1 MLTWLYYVYT
11 YDHTEHFD
19 RNIDR
24 YWQPLHL
31 MAAETTWYLQSPKG
45 HILHDII
52 AFSRIQ
58 STKSFIIP
66 QQHDTEHQIFN
77 YKAFR
82 VHSRSEQW
90 HQTVPEQSQ
99 PGSYLQ
105 HHPTAI
111 HIDIAMALRVW
122 NYQSSRI
129 GLGTALLSCAHFF
142 QTLLVFLCVCSSF
155 TAGVSE
161 RPLEGGIQRH

>member
-1 MLTWLYYVYT
+1 MFTWLCYFYT

-45 HILHDII
+45 HILRDII

-77 YKAFR
+77 CKAFR

-90 HQTVPEQSQ
+90 YQTVPEQSQ

-111 HIDIAMALRVW
+111 HIDIAMAPRVW
-122 NYQSSRI
+122 NYQFTNWFGNCFAILCPFLSDITCVSVC
-129 GLGTALLSCAHFF
+129 LLQLHCWVVR
-142 QTLLVFLCVCSSF
+142 T
-155 TAGVSE
+155 
-161 RPLEGGIQRH
+161 PPEGGIQRH